1 MLIGVVDVLSS
12 LIRKMFCFIGEG
24 EVADDHGN
32 QEAGTV
38 ENIRSEEEN
47 HHADVHDEN
56 EDHDHQQE
64 EEID

>member
-1 MLIGVVDVLSS
+1 
-12 LIRKMFCFIGEG
+12 MFCFIGEG

-32 QEAGTV
+32 QEAVTV
-38 ENIRSEEEN
+38 ENIRPEEEEN